1 MGFYIYFLAYA
12 TSLLEHFCSKYWAII
27 LFYTDQSNI
36 YDIVM
41 FYVLLSHEECLDST
55 HNSLHNLRY
64 TIFENHAS
72 LTYFKL
78 LKNSILCLKYV
89 LH

>member
-1 MGFYIYFLAYA
+1 
-12 TSLLEHFCSKYWAII
+12 
-27 LFYTDQSNI
+27 
-36 YDIVM
+36 M
-41 FYVLLSHEECLDST
+41 FYVLLSREECLDST

-64 TIFENHAS
+64 VIFENHAS

-78 LKNSILCLKYV
+78 LKNSILSLKYV